1 MRDQFFVLVVED
13 NEANQLLARCVLER
27 EGYRVEVAGAAD
39 EALEKLGEKVPN
51 LILMDIQ
58 LPGKDGLSF
67 TRQLKESRTTAN
79 IPIIALTAHAMI
91 GDREATIAAGC
102 AGYIA
107 KPIDTRTLGD
117 QIREILAQGSIE

>member
-1 MRDQFFVLVVED
+1 MRDEFFVLVVED

-117 QIREILAQGSIE
+117 QIREILAQASIE